1 MERLQGGGKNDNF
14 LSSRIITTNMSEF
27 NIFDDT
33 SLSIPRKNIIS
44 DRQLETSAEKD
55 DGVVEVSSPINSGNS
70 P

>member
-55 DGVVEVSSPINSGNS
+55 DGVV
-70 P
+70 